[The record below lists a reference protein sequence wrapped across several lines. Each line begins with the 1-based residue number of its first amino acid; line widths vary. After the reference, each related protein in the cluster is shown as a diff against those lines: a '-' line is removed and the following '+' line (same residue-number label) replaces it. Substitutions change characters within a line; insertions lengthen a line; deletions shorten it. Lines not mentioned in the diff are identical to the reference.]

1 MEPEKE
7 KWIND
12 VLRIADGI
20 ERADPSPFLYAK
32 IRHRLFEAAPRV
44 YLPARTVWLTATSFA
59 LLLLLNWRVVSQ
71 QVSPADADEVE
82 LSTVVSEMQL
92 YPATNQPYSLW
103 SEQNY

>member
-12 VLRIADGI
+12 VLRSVDGI
-20 ERADPSPFLYAK
+20 ERAEPSPFLYAK
-32 IRHRLFEAAPRV
+32 IRHRLFEAAPTV
-44 YLPARTVWLTATSFA
+44 FLPTRTVWLVVTSFA

-71 QVSPADADEVE
+71 QVQPSDADD

-92 YPATNQPYSLW
+92 YPATNQPYSQW